1 MYSLDNAFNELLD
14 KISDPDALDPAKSD
28 PVFYFVYPP
37 DLMLDLK
44 KRLPRWTSRIR
55 EAGFEVRR
63 VSIADVMWKLVDDSE
78 RWDEWIELEAEADIE
93 MLRDALSDVLRQ
105 NNALLNSI
113 AAEVESTSGKEV
125 VLITEIELLHPFT
138 RTKIIGDYLHDKAK
152 VPTVFLY
159 PGTLSGQSSL
169 KFLGFHSPDPG
180 YRSAILGGI

>member
-14 KISDPDALDPAKSD
+14 KIRDPGALDPAKSD

-37 DLMLDLK
+37 ELMLDLK
-44 KRLPRWTSRIR
+44 KRLPRWVSRIR

-63 VSIADVMWKLVDDSE
+63 VSIADVMWKLVDHSG
-78 RWDEWIELEAEADIE
+78 RWDEWLKLEGDADIE
-93 MLRDALSDVLRQ
+93 MLKDALSDVLRQ

-113 AAEVESTSGKEV
+113 AGAVESASGKVV

-138 RTKIIGDYLHDKAK
+138 RTKIIGDYLHDKAQ

-169 KFLGFHSPDPG
+169 KFLGFHSVDPG
-180 YRSAILGGI
+180 YRAAILGGL